1 MTSTGDIVDLLYKA
15 ARVCDQG
22 EEACTQYIVRLRCIE
37 RISYDKIPYSVYRCR
52 QTLHAAGAVCRYLA
66 NPVLNSARARR
77 ELDTVAAKSFILQDL
92 DYINSVLVD
101 MKPLTARADSS
112 VFITDLCFV
121 QTDVIALKNRIIKTL
136 ETPPAQN
143 KPFTASENGLF

>member
-37 RISYDKIPYSVYRCR
+37 RISYDRIPYSVYRCR
-52 QTLHAAGAVCRYLA
+52 QTLHAAAELYRYLA

-77 ELDTVAAKSFILQDL
+77 GLDTDAAKTFILHDL

-101 MKPLTARADSS
+101 MMPLSARTDSS
-112 VFITDLCFV
+112 VFQSDLCIV

-136 ETPPAQN
+136 ETPAAE
-143 KPFTASENGLF
+143 K